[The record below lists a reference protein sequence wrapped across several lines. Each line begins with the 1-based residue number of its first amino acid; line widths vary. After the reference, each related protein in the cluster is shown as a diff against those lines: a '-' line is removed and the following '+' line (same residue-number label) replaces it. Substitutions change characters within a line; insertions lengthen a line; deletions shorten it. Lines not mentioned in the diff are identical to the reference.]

1 MNKIYRFFLKIF
13 MCTIIFLI
21 LGIFSKKNYR
31 YREKIHYYL
40 YEDNINFYKIIEFY
54 EKYLGG
60 ISYID
65 DKKNIESKAV
75 FKEKQK
81 YTSVEEYKNGVRV
94 KVEKQYPILNMYDGI
109 VTYIDKNKKYII
121 KNKENIDIEYN
132 DVCNSKLKL
141 YDKVQEG
148 EYIGVACDDYL
159 YVDFKKNN
167 KYLDYKKYLK

>member
-13 MCTIIFLI
+13 MCTIIFLV

-81 YTSVEEYKNGVRV
+81 YTSVEEYKNGIRV

-109 VTYIDKNKKYII
+109 VTYIDKNKKYMP
-121 KNKENIDIEYN
+121 
-132 DVCNSKLKL
+132 L
-141 YDKVQEG
+141 
-148 EYIGVACDDYL
+148 
-159 YVDFKKNN
+159 
-167 KYLDYKKYLK
+167 